1 MPGRET
7 TRLCDLPWRR
17 FLVDTQSEPPT
28 AAPCRNYPF
37 TLAARDFDRLSLEL
51 RVLRENLATG
61 SLTGPCRECPD
72 TPAVSI
78 SELRASLEAS
88 GLSDDV
94 NQMLSE
100 IQRVAE
106 AGISTPPIELMYRV
120 AHTTSPA
127 DFLISGLITL
137 FDVLPY
143 IQQYDQSPRRR
154 LLDWGSGCGRL
165 AVHLSRMLPESELS
179 GCDIDAEAVQWCRE
193 NLPTGTFRAT
203 EATSP
208 TSFDRGQFTSIV
220 GFSVLT
226 HMSRAHQAAWITELA
241 ELLVPGGIIV
251 VTVMGEAAA
260 RRNGCAE
267 ELQRSGILDDRRDS
281 TLRGVAPPDYYR
293 STFQSRSYTEQAWST
308 QFELLEYIEAGAFN
322 YQDIVVM
329 QKRH

>member
-1 MPGRET
+1 M
-7 TRLCDLPWRR
+7 
-17 FLVDTQSEPPT
+17 

-37 TLAARDFDRLSLEL
+37 TLAARDFERLNLEL
-51 RVLRENLATG
+51 RVLRENLASG
-61 SLTGPCRECPD
+61 RPMGPCRECPD
-72 TPAVSI
+72 APTVSVAA
-78 SELRASLEAS
+78 LRASLEAS
-88 GLSDDV
+88 GHSDDV

-137 FDVLPY
+137 FDVLPL
-143 IQQYDQSPRRR
+143 IQQYDRSPQRRI
-154 LLDWGSGCGRL
+154 LDWGSGCGRL
-165 AVHLSRMLPESELS
+165 TRHLFRVLPESALS
-179 GCDIDAEAVQWCRE
+179 GCDVDAEAVQWCRE
-193 NLPTGTFRAT
+193 NLPGGTFRVT
-203 EATSP
+203 ETMPP

-226 HMSRAHQAAWITELA
+226 HMSRTHQDAWITELA
-241 ELLVPGGIIV
+241 DLLVPGGIIV

-267 ELQRSGILDDRRDS
+267 ELLRYGILDDRPDS
-281 TLRGVAPPDYYR
+281 TLQGIAPPDYYR
-293 STFQSRSYTEQAWST
+293 STFQSRSYTEQAWAT
-308 QFELLEYIEAGAFN
+308 RFELLEYVEAGAFN

-329 QKRH
+329 RKR